1 MKFFTTRISI
11 VRKAPRLRY
20 LGGIER
26 AFEPA
31 LGSFG
36 WVYLTAPGRL
46 ATIEARPLPGD
57 GGVRGVPWVFG
68 LPMADWWLPTQSATP
83 ILLSSQG
90 ANLSPPSPT
99 CAPLPEPQF
108 TAIQVSS

>member
-31 LGSFG
+31 LGAFG

-57 GGVRGVPWVFG
+57 GGVPWVFG
-68 LPMADWWLPTQSATP
+68 TAHGGLVAANPKRNPDSP
-83 ILLSSQG
+83 I
-90 ANLSPPSPT
+90 
-99 CAPLPEPQF
+99 
-108 TAIQVSS
+108 